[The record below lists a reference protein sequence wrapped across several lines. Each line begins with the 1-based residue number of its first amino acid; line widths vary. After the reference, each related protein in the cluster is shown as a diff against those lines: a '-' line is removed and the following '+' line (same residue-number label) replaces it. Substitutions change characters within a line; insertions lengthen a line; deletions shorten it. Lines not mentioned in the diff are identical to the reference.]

1 MAHHTMPHETVT
13 ARTYGLPV
21 PTGLAERLGAGV
33 VDILVAA
40 TAIVLSR
47 WTGHHD
53 VPVGVLLGDHDDEPD
68 TAADTF
74 ATVRS
79 TVDESC
85 GFADFLTQVR
95 GSAHETAPQDSP
107 PAVVVVSGH
116 FAGLR
121 LADLDPLAAER
132 FAGHL
137 ARVLEL
143 VAGNPTVPLG
153 DIDILTMD
161 ECDQIVLAWNDTVRD
176 VPALSLPELFEAQ
189 ATRTPEAPAVV
200 FDGGSLSFAE
210 LDARANRLAHV
221 LIGRG
226 VGPEGIVALVLPR
239 SVDIVVAQLAVT
251 KAGGAYLP
259 VDPAYPADR
268 IAFMLADSLPVLV
281 ITTAEFAG
289 VLPDVDSVLLDDL
302 PGVVGVARRPTDADR
317 LAPLA
322 LANAAYVIYTSGS
335 TGRPKGVVVPH
346 QGLASFAAA
355 EAEHYRVGPGDRV
368 LQFSS
373 PSFDASVLELC
384 MSLPVG
390 AALVI
395 PPPGPLLGEYLAD
408 VVVSQGVTHALVPP
422 VALATVPAGSEL
434 PGLRMLTVG
443 GDACSA
449 ELVARWAPGR
459 RLINSYGP
467 TEFTVVSTWSEPLS
481 PGDEPTIGGPI
492 WNTRV
497 YVVDDRSRPVP
508 VGVAGELYVSGLGL
522 ARGYLGRPGLT
533 AERFV
538 ACPFGPAGSRMY
550 RTGDRVRWNSL
561 GELEFLGRV
570 DHQVKVRGFRIEPGE
585 IETVLRRHDLV
596 VDAVVVAREDQPG
609 VKRLVAYAVA
619 PAGGEGLVEELR
631 ALATGVL
638 PQHMVPS
645 VFVVLDRLPLS
656 PNGKLDRRALP
667 EPPTTVSGTEQVAA
681 GTDTERV
688 LAGIWA
694 DVLGLR
700 RVGVD
705 DSFVGLGGDSIL
717 SAQVLARVRT
727 TFGVGLSARAVFD
740 TSTVAELAALLP
752 AGSAPDHSTDIV
764 PIPRDRALP
773 LSSAQQRLWFLDH
786 LTGGGTEYN
795 TGVGL
800 RLSGRLDLAAL
811 RVALAA
817 LSGRHESLRT
827 TFRTVDGRGVQV
839 VAAESELPLRIV
851 DLSTVDDMV
860 RDGVL
865 RETLSGELTLPFDLG
880 RGPLTRAVLVRLAAA
895 DHVLMLSQHHI
906 VTDGWSVGVL
916 VAELG
921 RLYAA
926 QTRGGT
932 AALADLPIQYA
943 DFAAWQRA
951 QLSTE
956 ATARDLDYWRQQLAG
971 IQALELP
978 TDRPRPLL
986 RTSSGAIHRASLP
999 PGLLGQLTAIGHEH
1013 GATAFMT
1020 LTAAVQVLFSRY
1032 GNQRDISVGT
1042 AVAGR
1047 GRAELENVAGFFVNT
1062 LVLRSQVEPTQPFTE
1077 FLGAVRETVLAAFAH
1092 GEVPFDSVVEE
1103 LRPERDPSR
1112 TPLVQALVVSQN
1124 TMVQPHE
1131 AGGLRIT
1138 EHDLPRPSARFDL
1151 VVEFWPR
1158 GDSMDVAIEYNTDL
1172 FDAATVARM
1181 TGHLLV
1187 LLKGIVAGPERP
1199 LAHLPLL
1206 TDAELSQ
1213 VVVTWN
1219 DTTRHVPAATL
1230 PALFEAQVARTPDAV
1245 ALVCDDVRLTYAEV
1259 DERANRLA
1267 HLLISRGVG
1276 PERCVALAMPR
1287 SADLVVAAMAVLKAG
1302 AAYLPIDLAYPA
1314 ERIALVID
1322 DARPVLVLTTTEA
1335 SGRAD
1340 MARLVLDEPAVVDA
1354 LAGSPA
1360 GAPTD
1365 SDRVRPLSAASPA
1378 YVIYTSGSTGRP
1390 KGVVV
1395 EHQSV
1400 ADLAAWAATEFGA
1413 AGLSRVVAST
1423 SLTFDVSVFE
1433 IFCPLF
1439 AGGTVQIVRDLLALG
1454 EVAGRV
1460 SLISGV
1466 PSAFTQLLAH
1476 GALPVTADTVV
1487 LAGEA
1492 VPAKLVRDIHTALPG
1507 SRVANIYG
1515 PTEATV
1521 YSAAWYSDGGDQR
1534 RPPPIGRPIA
1544 NTTAYVLDSSLRPT
1558 PVGVSGE
1565 LHLGGRGLARGY
1577 LDRPGLTADR
1587 FIADPFGEPG
1597 ARMYRTGDVVR
1608 WNAVGELEYLG
1619 RLDHQVKIRG
1629 FRIELGEIEA
1639 ALLGHDDIAE
1649 AVVVVRQEE
1658 SGHKRL
1664 VAYVVAPALGTAD
1677 LRGFLGR
1684 TLPDH
1689 MVPSGFVTLDEFPL
1703 NTSGKLDRAALPA
1716 PDFGAGRTGYT
1727 APRTDVERALAQV
1740 WAEVLGLARIGVQ
1753 DNFFGLGG
1761 DSILSIQVVSLA
1773 RQAGLTLLSR
1783 DLFLHQTI
1791 ASLAPHVTEAPTA
1804 TVDQG
1809 PVAGPV
1815 PLTPIQHWLF
1825 ETRTTRPEHF
1835 DHSLAVELAD
1845 DVDHETLRVA
1855 LHTVIAHH
1863 DALRMR
1869 FEAVD
1874 GEWSQHNAVVEESDV
1889 LEVREHAE
1897 VTGAGPANFDLGHGP
1912 LLRAVLFGGG
1922 ERPVLLLTAHH
1933 LVVDGVSWRILLE
1946 DIDTAYWNAA
1956 LPPKTTSFQEWSRK
1970 LTEHTLGGGFDDEQA
1985 HWDTFAPTDGAG
1997 PDVVA
2002 STRSVSLGLSADET
2016 AALVR
2021 DVPEVYQ
2028 TRIND
2033 VLLAALGRVLGRWTG
2048 RDRVVVDVEGHGR
2061 EDVLADVDLSRTVG
2075 WFTSMFP
2082 VTLDA
2087 SSGDWGT
2094 AVKAV
2099 KEGLRSIPRRG
2110 LGYGALRYLAD
2121 WLPRLPAAPVR
2132 FNYLGQADWVTD
2144 GGIYRGVHSGL
2155 TLDEDP
2161 AATRTHLLDI
2171 VGRVEQRSLE
2181 FTWFYSANAH
2191 DEDTVRALA
2200 GELVSALREIIAH
2213 CALPGAGGRTPS
2225 DFPLARLD
2233 QSTVDLLAGDGREV
2247 EDVYPLTP
2255 AQRGMV
2261 FHGVSQHDQGVYFQQ
2276 LTFVLDGVSDPGT
2289 LARSFQHMVDRNPV
2303 CRGNVVWD
2311 GVDEP
2316 VQVVRRDVELPVTS
2330 LDWTKFSQADREQEL
2345 ARFLAADRAEGLDLS
2360 SAPLMRL
2367 ALARLSATEVQVIW
2381 TFHHVLL
2388 DGWSIFGVL
2397 SDVFAAHAALA
2408 GGRQPEPVDRRP
2420 FRDYLRW
2427 LSEQDGDAAQAYW
2440 RDIVA
2445 DRDSPTP
2452 LPFDRQPVD
2461 AHHAES
2467 TGTVGTALPAGTT
2480 DRLRAVTQRNG
2491 LTLSSVVRGAWAL
2504 VLSAYSGQRDVV
2516 FGTTV
2521 SGRPAELAG
2530 VDSMVG
2536 MFINTIPTRVRV
2548 RSGQRL
2554 PEWLADVQSGLAEAQ
2569 RFGFVSLARLQ
2580 QGGRANLFDS
2590 IVVVE
2595 NYPIDDEAAA
2605 SHGLRLRDLSAV
2617 ETTNYPLNVMVSPG
2631 RRLSIDFGYDPAL
2644 FDRTTIERLVQ
2655 HFVLVLDGIA
2665 DDVDRRVSELPVL
2678 TAAERHQVVVEWN
2691 DTARALPPATVS
2703 GLFAEQVRRTPRAT
2717 ALTSDTGSL
2726 SYAELD
2732 SRANQ
2737 LAHRLIR
2744 LGVRTEGLVGV
2755 LMGRSV
2761 DVVVAELAVAKA
2773 GGAYVPVDVRAPAD
2787 RMRAMLAGVSV
2798 LLVDT
2803 RWKQA
2808 GDEIHSGHRI
2818 VVDGDRSLAE
2828 EPTDQPAV
2836 VIDPDNPAYVMYTS
2850 GSTGIPK
2857 GVVARQRDVVTFARD
2872 RRFRTGG
2879 HECVLLHSPLAF
2891 DASTYELWVPLLNGG
2906 RVVLAPP
2913 GDLDADVLRRMIRE
2927 HGVTGVFLT
2936 SGLFRMVAQDGP
2948 ESLNGAHEVWTGG
2961 EVVPATA
2968 LRRVANAC
2976 PGLVVVDVYGPTETT
2991 TYATQRSMVGADA
3004 VPDVVPIGR
3013 PLDNMRVYVL
3023 DDALRPVPIGAPGEL
3038 YIAGAGLARGYL
3050 GQPGLTAER
3059 FVACPFSSAGERM
3072 YRTGD
3077 VVEWTTDGE
3086 LEFVGRTDDQV
3097 KIRGFRIELGEIEA
3111 ALLRHTDVAETV
3123 MVVPGDSAGRKRLV
3137 AYVVPSPGAVP
3148 ETGALR
3154 EFLSATLPD
3163 YMVPSVFVLLDR
3175 LPLNA
3180 NGKLD
3185 HRALPE
3191 VDWAELVSA
3200 GNVAPRDAAETELAR
3215 IFAEVLRVERVGV
3228 EDDFFEL
3235 GGDSILS
3242 IQVASRARQVG
3253 LNVLPRDL
3261 FRHPTVAT
3269 LAVSGVHTKVKAVNQ
3284 GSVTGDVPLT
3294 PIQHWF
3300 FETQTV
3306 HHEHFNQSILTE
3318 LEHTVEHGGLR
3329 GALAT
3334 VIAHHDALR
3343 MRFDMAGS
3351 QWTQRNAPVELVEVL
3366 QVRDLSTMDP
3376 DRQQST
3382 IDEAI
3387 AEIHRS
3393 FDLSEGPLL
3402 RAALFEFGVLQ
3413 RPLLFLAVHHL
3424 VVDGVSWRIL
3434 LEDLDSAY
3442 RKVSLR
3448 PKTTSF
3454 REWASRLTEHAL
3466 GDGFAGELAHWATV
3480 TADAEP
3486 ALPTDDHGDN
3496 TSGSTREVVVRLDD
3510 DETTAL
3516 LQDVPGVYRTQV
3528 NDVLLSALARV
3539 LSGWTGRDRV
3549 LVDLEGHGRE
3559 ELFDD
3564 VDLSR
3569 TVGWFTT
3576 MFPVALNAGSGDWGS
3591 ALKAIKEQL
3600 RAVPGRGLGYGALRQ
3615 LVGTILPVAGG
3626 PPQISF
3632 NYLGQFDWTTSGD
3645 SVFHEIRGGVGGAA
3659 GPRTARPHV
3668 LDVVGRVEQG
3678 KLEFTWYY
3686 SKNRHHEATVR
3697 RLAQGLLHA
3706 LREIIAHCSMPGA
3719 GGRTPSDFPLAG
3731 LDQSTVDQLAGDGR
3745 SVEDVYSLTPM
3756 QAGMVF
3762 HSLMDT
3768 RSGAYFN
3775 QVRLQLSG
3783 VADPRAMGAAWQRV
3797 VDRTPILRSSV
3808 LWEGFAEPLQ
3818 VVRRHVVL
3826 PVRYYN
3832 WTQWTPV
3839 RREHELTRVLADD
3852 REQGLDLAESPLMR
3866 LTVITTSTD
3875 EILLVWTFHHVL
3887 LDGWSAA
3894 QVFAEACEQYASIVA
3909 DRPPE
3914 LPARRPFRD
3923 YIEWLSERDLGEA
3936 EEYWRAVLGD
3946 VKSTTPLPYDHPRG
3960 EEHQTRSSATVRM
3973 TLSTEESTRL
3983 RAVAQRNGLTLSTV
3997 VQGAWGVLLS
4007 AYSGQRDV
4015 VFGTTVSGRPAE
4027 LPGVEPMVGM
4037 FINTVPTRLDVQGA
4051 KKLVPWLRDLQAS
4064 QAESRR
4070 FDFVSLAQL
4079 QKWCGT
4085 NLFDSIVVFENYPF
4099 NPDAV
4104 AAHGI
4109 GLVKSQDEEPTNYPL
4124 TVVVSPHGELS
4135 VRLDYDPTLF
4145 EVTTVQRMAANLE
4158 ALLLS
4163 MATDSDRYVREFDA
4177 VSPTERHRVLV
4188 KWNDTGHG
4196 AALASVP
4203 EVFAAQVAR
4212 APDAVAVVSD
4222 GLSLTYAELDAW
4234 SSRLAHRL
4242 ARLGVGQELRVG
4254 LLMERSVDVVVAEL
4268 AVLKVGGAYVPV
4280 DLRAPADRMRAILT
4294 EAGASTLI
4302 TDQAWH
4308 ETASVVHNGSVILA
4322 TGLDDESAERLDVA
4336 VDPDALA
4343 YVMYTSGSSGVP
4355 KGVAVCHRDVVG
4367 LAGDRRFA
4375 NGAHGRVLLHSAAA
4389 FDASTY
4395 EVWVPLLTGGRIVV
4409 APEGDVDT
4417 DVLRGMVSRH
4427 GVTAVWL
4434 TAGLFP
4440 VMAQDDPSCFAGLR
4454 EVWTGGDV
4462 VPADAVR
4469 RVLDACPGLVVVDG
4483 YGPTETTTF
4492 ATTYRIP
4499 SVVPDMVPIGRP
4511 LDGMRVYVLDGG
4523 SGPVPIGAPGELCI
4537 AGAGVARGYLGRPG
4551 LTAESFVADPYSPA
4565 GGRMY
4570 RTGDV
4575 ARWTVGGT
4583 VEFVGRI
4590 DDQVKVRG
4598 FRVELGEIETALVGH
4613 EAISKAVVIAREGR
4627 SGVKRL
4633 VAYLV
4638 PATADGIDTEELRR
4652 QAGVLLPDYMIPS
4665 AFVVLDELP
4674 LTRNGKLDR
4683 DALPAP
4689 EFQSTLG
4696 KHVAPRNDAEAELAR
4711 IWAEVLGV
4719 DRVGVEDDF
4728 FELGGDSIL
4737 SIQVVSR
4744 ARKAGFGMTPRDL
4757 FRYLT
4762 IAVLA
4767 ASVSEVVTETIDQG
4781 VVTGDVPLTPIQ
4793 HWYFETN
4800 PGHPDHFDQSVLVE
4814 LRGGLSRDAL
4824 RDALAAVIAHHDALR
4839 MRFYL
4844 VDGRWTQHNTQVE
4857 PTKLLTVHDLSGVA
4871 GERTEAAIASVAASV
4886 HRSFD
4891 LALRPLLK
4899 AALFDFGGG
4908 RRPVL
4913 LLAVHHL
4920 VVDGVSWRILL
4931 EDLDTAY
4938 QQVARGETAVLEQKT
4953 TAFRDWALRLTDF
4966 THGGGFDD
4974 ELAYWADVTSQN
4986 DLGLPVDHAGRNTA
5000 SSTRSVSLGLSTEE
5014 TRALLQDVPGVY
5026 RTQVNDVL
5034 LAALGSV
5041 LGRWTWRDRIVVD
5054 LEGHGREDVLAGVDL
5069 SRTVGWFTTMFP
5081 VVLDAG
5087 SGDWGSMLKSTKER
5101 LRSIPRR
5108 GLGYGALRYL
5118 ADGEGPAGTSL
5129 PPVSFNYLGQF
5140 DWTTLGKGLFHEMLG
5155 GLGSDIS
5162 ADAARGHL
5170 LDIVGSVEHKR
5181 LEFTWYYS
5189 ENVHAEDTVRVL
5201 AEQLVAE
5208 LLNIIEHCAAP
5219 GVGGRTPSDFPLAKL
5234 DQSTVD
5240 ELVGDGRSIED
5251 VYPLTPMQ
5259 AGMVFHGVSQQ
5270 DQGVYFEQATFVLDG
5285 VPDPRVLARAFQHV
5299 VNDTPVLR
5307 SGVVWEGVDE
5317 PLQLVHGD
5325 VEVPVTFLDWHGST
5339 EEDRQR
5345 RLAELLA
5352 ADRAEGLE
5360 LDAVPLTRLAVAR
5373 LSATEVQVLWTFHH
5387 VLLDGWSV
5395 FQVLSDLFAA
5405 HAALSD
5411 ERQPAAPARRPFRDY
5426 LHWLAEQN
5434 HSAAETYWRKMFA
5447 SYDSPATLPYDR
5459 SPVQR
5464 YATRS
5469 SEWLSFELDAER
5481 SGRLRDVAQQNG
5493 LTVNTVVQGA
5503 WALLLSRYSGQ
5514 HDVCF
5519 GATVSGRPSAL
5530 PGADDIIGIF
5540 INTLP
5545 VRVSVDDESRLVDW
5559 LRGVQTGQAE
5569 SRRFDFVSLGQLQGW
5584 SALPGGM
5591 SLFDSIVVF
5600 ENYPINDQAAA
5611 THGLGLRAL
5620 SAVETTNY
5628 PLSVVVSPG
5637 ERLSVEF
5644 GYDAALF
5651 DTASIERIAGHFT
5664 RVLELFADDPTAP
5677 LGSVDILSMAER
5689 DQLLVAWNDSGRE
5702 VAELTL
5708 PGLFERQVARSPRAA
5723 AVVFDGGSIRFA
5735 ELDARANRLAH
5746 VLIGHGVGP
5755 EAIVALV
5762 LGRSVEIVVAQ
5773 LAVAKAGG
5781 AYLPVDPAYPP
5792 ERIAFMLADSRPVA
5806 VVTTADLAGTL
5817 PDTHDADVVLVDEV
5831 STADGRDDSPTDE
5844 DRVTPLAVTNSAYVI
5859 YTSGSTG
5866 RPKGVVVSHAG
5877 LASFVAAEADHYQV
5891 GPGDRVLQFSSP
5903 SFDASVLELCMSL
5916 PLGAALVIPPAG
5928 PLLGDDLAEVVVS
5941 QGVTHALVPPVA
5953 LATVPEG
5960 VTLPGLRMLTVGG
5973 DVCSAELVSRWAPGR
5988 RLINSYGPTECTV
6001 VSTWSAPLSAGDVPS
6016 IGGPIWNTQLFVL
6029 DGGLRPV
6036 PVGVAGELFVSG
6048 AGLARGYLGRAGLT
6062 AERFVACPF
6071 GPPGSRMYRTGD
6083 LVRWRAQGALEF
6095 AGRVDQQVKIRG
6107 FRVEPGEIEAV
6118 LRGHA
6123 DVDDAVV
6130 VAHEEVP
6137 GAKRLVA
6144 YVATSSADESL
6155 VETLRTMTAER
6166 LPEYMVPSTFLM
6178 LDRLPLSPNGKLD
6191 RRALP
6196 EPSGPVSGVG
6206 YTEPRNDTERAVA
6219 EIWAEVLGVERV
6231 GVEDN
6236 FFALGGDSIR
6246 SLGIAARTKVA
6257 FDIPLTPRDV
6267 LVAPTVSALAELVEE
6282 RVLRELEEL
6291 VGTESS

>member
-1 MAHHTMPHETVT
+1 MAHHTLPHETVT

-21 PTGLAERLGAGV
+21 PAGLAELLDANV
-33 VDILVAA
+33 IDIVIAA
-40 TAIVLSR
+40 TAIVRSR
-47 WTGHHD
+47 WTGQRD
-53 VPVGVLLGDHDDEPD
+53 VGVGVLFDDDGGPD
-68 TAADTF
+68 TAADAI

-79 TVDESC
+79 IVDDTRE
-85 GFADFLTQVR
+85 FAAFLAQIS
-95 GSAHETAPQDSP
+95 GSAHETDPHDSP
-107 PAVVVVSGH
+107 PAVVVVSRRIAGSPA

-153 DIDILTMD
+153 GIDILTMD
-161 ECDQIVLAWNDTVRD
+161 ECDQIVLAWNDTARD
-176 VPALSLPELFEAQ
+176 VPALNLPELFEAQ
-189 ATRTPEAPAVV
+189 VARTPEAPAVV

-239 SVDIVVAQLAVT
+239 SVDIVTAQLAVT

-259 VDPAYPADR
+259 VDPAYPAER
-268 IAFMLADSLPVLV
+268 ITFMLADSRPVLA

-289 VLPDVDSVLLDDL
+289 VVPDVDSVLLDDL
-302 PGVVGVARRPTDADR
+302 SAAVGVDRRPTEADR
-317 LAPLA
+317 LTPLT

-346 QGLASFAAA
+346 QGLASFSAA
-355 EAEHYRVGPGDRV
+355 EADHYRVGPGDRV

-390 AALVI
+390 AALVV

-408 VVVSQGVTHALVPP
+408 VVASHGVTHALVPP
-422 VALATVPAGSEL
+422 VALATVPEGSEL

-459 RLINSYGP
+459 RLVNSYGP
-467 TEFTVVSTWSEPLS
+467 TESTVVSTWSEPLS

-497 YVVDDRSRPVP
+497 YVVDERLRPVP

-561 GELEFLGRV
+561 GELEFLGRI

-585 IETVLRRHDLV
+585 IETALRRHALV

-609 VKRLVAYAVA
+609 VKRLVAYVVA
-619 PAGGEGLVEELR
+619 PAGGEGLAGDLR
-631 ALATGVL
+631 ALADEVL

-667 EPPTTVSGTEQVAA
+667 EPPAIVSGTAQVEPRS
-681 GTDTERV
+681 DTEQV

-694 DVLGLR
+694 DVLGLQ

-727 TFGVGLSARAVFD
+727 TFGVELSARAVFD
-740 TSTVAELAALLP
+740 ASTVAELAELLP
-752 AGSAPDHSTDIV
+752 AAEHSTDIV
-764 PIPRDRALP
+764 PVRRDRALP

-800 RLSGRLDLAAL
+800 RLSGRLDIAAL
-811 RVALAA
+811 RAA
-817 LSGRHESLRT
+817 LTALSARHESLRT
-827 TFRTVDGRGVQV
+827 TFQTVDGRGVQV
-839 VAAESELPLRIV
+839 VAAEAELPLRTV
-851 DLSTVDDMV
+851 DLSNVDDRL
-860 RDGVL
+860 RDSVL
-865 RETLSGELTLPFDLG
+865 REELSGELTLPFDLG

-916 VAELG
+916 VAEFG

-943 DFAAWQRA
+943 DFAAWQRSA
-951 QLSTE
+951 LSTST
-956 ATARDLDYWRQQLAG
+956 TARDLDYWRQKLAG

-999 PGLLGQLTAIGHEH
+999 PGLLGQLTAMSHEH
-1013 GATAFMT
+1013 GATAFMA

-1032 GNQRDISVGT
+1032 SNQQDIPVGT

-1047 GRAELENVAGFFVNT
+1047 GRAELENVVGFFVNT

-1112 TPLVQALVVSQN
+1112 TPLVQALVVLQ
-1124 TMVQPHE
+1124 TAMVRPHE

-1172 FDAATVARM
+1172 FDAATVERM

-1187 LLKGIVAGPERP
+1187 LLKGIVAEPERP
-1199 LAHLPLL
+1199 LAQLPLL
-1206 TDAELSQ
+1206 SDAELHR
-1213 VVVTWN
+1213 VVVEWN
-1219 DTTRHVPAATL
+1219 DTTRYAPVVTL
-1230 PALFEAQVARTPDAV
+1230 PALFEAQVERTPEGIAV
-1245 ALVCDDVRLTYAEV
+1245 VCDDVQLTYAEV

-1267 HLLISRGVG
+1267 HLLISQGVG
-1276 PERCVALAMPR
+1276 PEACVALTLPR

-1314 ERIALVID
+1314 ERLALIID
-1322 DARPVLVLTTTEA
+1322 DARPVLVLTTTDA
-1335 SGRAD
+1335 SDRTDVAQ
-1340 MARLVLDEPAVVDA
+1340 LVLDEPTVIDA
-1354 LAGSPA
+1354 LAGSPT
-1360 GAPTD
+1360 GDPTD
-1365 SDRVRPLSAASPA
+1365 SDRVRPLSPANAA

-1390 KGVVV
+1390 KGVAV

-1400 ADLAAWAATEFGA
+1400 VDLAAWATAEFGQ

-1439 AGGTVQIVRDLLALG
+1439 VGGTVHIVRDLLALG

-1492 VPAKLVRDIHTALPG
+1492 VPAKLVRDIHSALPG

-1521 YSAAWYSDGGDQR
+1521 YAAAWYSDGGDQR
-1534 RPPPIGRPIA
+1534 QPPPIGCPIA
-1544 NTTAYVLDSSLRPT
+1544 NTTAYVLDASLRPT

-1587 FIADPFGEPG
+1587 FIADPFGAPG

-1608 WNAVGELEYLG
+1608 WNVAGELEYLG

-1639 ALLGHDDIAE
+1639 ALLGHGDVAD
-1649 AVVVVRQEE
+1649 AVVTVRQEE

-1664 VAYVVAPALGTAD
+1664 VAYVVAPALDVAD

-1684 TLPDH
+1684 TLPDY
-1689 MVPSGFVTLDEFPL
+1689 MVPSAFVALDELPL

-1727 APRTDVERALAQV
+1727 EPRTEVERALAQV
-1740 WAEVLGLARIGVQ
+1740 WADVLGLERVGVQ

-1761 DSILSIQVVSLA
+1761 DSILSIQVVSQA
-1773 RQAGLTLLSR
+1773 RRAGLTLLSR

-1791 ASLAPHVTEAPTA
+1791 ASLAPHVTEAPA
-1804 TVDQG
+1804 AEVDQG

-1845 DVDHETLRVA
+1845 NVDHDTLRRA
-1855 LHTVIAHH
+1855 LNTVIAHH

-1869 FEAVD
+1869 FDLVD
-1874 GEWSQHNAVVEESDV
+1874 GQWSQHNAVAEEVDV

-1897 VTGAGPANFDLGHGP
+1897 VTGAGPAIFDLGKGP
-1912 LLRAVLFGGG
+1912 LLKAVLFGGG
-1922 ERPVLLLTAHH
+1922 ERPVLLLTVHH

-1946 DIDTAYWNAA
+1946 DIDTAYRNVA

-1985 HWDTFAPTDGAG
+1985 HWDTFVPTDGAE

-2002 STRSVSLGLSADET
+2002 STRTVSLGLSADET
-2016 AALVR
+2016 TALVQ

-2028 TRIND
+2028 TQIND

-2082 VTLDA
+2082 VSLDA
-2087 SSGDWGT
+2087 SAGDWGT
-2094 AVKAV
+2094 AVKAA

-2121 WLPRLPAAPVR
+2121 WLPCLPASPVR

-2144 GGIYRGVHSGL
+2144 GGIYRGIHSGL
-2155 TLDEDP
+2155 ALDEDP

-2171 VGRVEQRSLE
+2171 VGKVEKRSLE
-2181 FTWFYSANAH
+2181 FTWFYSENVH
-2191 DEDTVRALA
+2191 DEGLIRAMA
-2200 GELVSALREIIAH
+2200 EDLVAALREIIAH
-2213 CALPGAGGRTPS
+2213 CALPGVGGRTSS

-2233 QSTVDLLAGDGREV
+2233 QSTVDLLVGDGRAI

-2261 FHGVSQHDQGVYFQQ
+2261 FHGVAQHDQSVYFQQ
-2276 LTFVLDGVSDPGT
+2276 LTFVLDGVSEPRT
-2289 LARSFQHMVDRNPV
+2289 LARSFQRMVDQNPV
-2303 CRGNVVWD
+2303 CRSNVVWD

-2316 VQVVRRDVELPVTS
+2316 LQVVRRDVDLPVTF
-2330 LDWTKFSQADREQEL
+2330 LDWTAFSQTDREQEL

-2360 SAPLMRL
+2360 AAPLMRL

-2408 GGRQPEPVDRRP
+2408 DGQQPEPVGRRP

-2427 LSEQDGDAAQAYW
+2427 LSEQDHDAAQAYW
-2440 RDIVA
+2440 QDIVA

-2452 LPFDRQPVD
+2452 LPYDRQPVD

-2467 TGTVGTALPAGTT
+2467 TETVGTTLPADTT
-2480 DRLRAVTQRNG
+2480 DRLRAVTQRGG

-2521 SGRPAELAG
+2521 SGRPAELVD

-2536 MFINTIPTRVRV
+2536 MFINTIPTRVHV
-2548 RSGQRL
+2548 HPGQRL
-2554 PEWLADVQSGLAEAQ
+2554 PEWLGDVQSGLAEAQ

-2580 QGGRANLFDS
+2580 KGGRANLFDS

-2631 RRLSIDFGYDPAL
+2631 QRLSIDVGYDPAL
-2644 FDRTTIERLVQ
+2644 FDRTTVERLVQ
-2655 HFVLVLDGIA
+2655 HFVLVLGGIA

-2678 TAAERHQVVVEWN
+2678 TAAERHRVVVEWN
-2691 DTARALPPATVS
+2691 ATTRALPPATIS
-2703 GLFAEQVRRTPRAT
+2703 GLFAEQVRRTPQAT

-2726 SYAELD
+2726 SYADLD

-2737 LAHRLIR
+2737 LAHRLIG
-2744 LGVRTEGLVGV
+2744 LGVRAEGLVGV
-2755 LMGRSV
+2755 LMERSI

-2803 RWKQA
+2803 RWKHA

-2818 VVDGDRSLAE
+2818 VVDGDRSLSE
-2828 EPTDQPAV
+2828 EPVDQPDV

-2850 GSTGIPK
+2850 GSTGTPK

-2891 DASTYELWVPLLNGG
+2891 DASTYELWVPLLGGG

-2913 GDLDADVLRRMIRE
+2913 GDVDADVLRRMIRE
-2927 HGVTGVFLT
+2927 HGVTGMFLT

-2968 LRRVANAC
+2968 LRRVAAAC

-2991 TYATQRSMVGADA
+2991 TFATQRSMVGADT
-3004 VPDVVPIGR
+3004 VPDMVPIGR

-3023 DDALRPVPIGAPGEL
+3023 DDVLRPVPIGAPGEL

-3050 GQPGLTAER
+3050 DQPGLTADR
-3059 FVACPFSSAGERM
+3059 FMACPFAAAGERM

-3097 KIRGFRIELGEIEA
+3097 KIRGFRIEPGEIEA
-3111 ALLRHTDVAETV
+3111 ALLCHPDVADTV
-3123 MVVPGDSAGRKRLV
+3123 MVVPGDPTGRKRLV
-3137 AYVVPSPGAVP
+3137 AYVVPSPGSVL
-3148 ETGALR
+3148 ETRVLR

-3175 LPLNA
+3175 LPLNV

-3191 VDWAELVSA
+3191 VDWAALASA

-3242 IQVASRARQVG
+3242 IQVASRARQAG

-3269 LAVSGVHTKVKAVNQ
+3269 LAVSGVNTEVKAVDQ
-3284 GSVTGDVPLT
+3284 GPVTGNVPLT

-3306 HHEHFNQSILTE
+3306 HPEHFNQSVLTE
-3318 LEHTVEHGGLR
+3318 LEHIVEHGALR
-3329 GALAT
+3329 DALAA

-3343 MRFDMAGS
+3343 MRFDVAGGR
-3351 QWTQRNAPVELVEVL
+3351 WTQHNAPVDQVEVL
-3366 QVRDLSTMDP
+3366 QVRDPSTMDE
-3376 DRQQST
+3376 T
-3382 IDEAI
+3382 I

-3393 FDLSEGPLL
+3393 FDLSQGPLL
-3402 RAALFEFGVLQ
+3402 RAALFESGAGE

-3442 RKVSLR
+3442 RKVALR

-3454 REWASRLTEHAL
+3454 RDWASHLTEHAL
-3466 GDGFAGELAHWATV
+3466 GGGFSGELAYWATV

-3496 TSGSTREVVVRLDD
+3496 TSGSTREVVVRLEG
-3510 DETTAL
+3510 DETRAL
-3516 LQDVPGVYRTQV
+3516 LQDVPAVYRTQV

-3539 LSGWTGRDRV
+3539 LSEWTGRDRV

-3591 ALKAIKEQL
+3591 ALKAVKEQL
-3600 RAVPGRGLGYGALRQ
+3600 RAVPGRGLGYGALRH
-3615 LVGTILPVAGG
+3615 LAGTAVAGG

-3645 SVFHEIRGGVGGAA
+3645 SVFHEIRGGVGGSE
-3659 GPRTARPHV
+3659 GPEAARPHV
-3668 LDVVGRVEQG
+3668 LDVVGRVEHG
-3678 KLEFTWYY
+3678 TLEFTWYY

-3697 RLAQGLLHA
+3697 QLAHGLLHA
-3706 LREIIAHCSMPGA
+3706 LREIIEYCATPGA

-3731 LDQSTVDQLAGDGR
+3731 LDQSAVDQLAGDGR
-3745 SVEDVYSLTPM
+3745 SVEDVYPLTPM

-3768 RSGAYFN
+3768 GSGAYFN

-3818 VVRRHVVL
+3818 VVRRDVEL
-3826 PVRYYN
+3826 PVRYRD
-3832 WTQWTPV
+3832 WTQWTLV
-3839 RREHELTRVLADD
+3839 RRERELARVLADD
-3852 REQGLDLAESPLMR
+3852 RDQGLDLAESPLMR
-3866 LTVITTSTD
+3866 LTVITTSAD
-3875 EILLVWTFHHVL
+3875 EVLLVWTFHHVL

-3894 QVFAEACEQYASIVA
+3894 QVFAEVCEQYAAIVA

-3914 LPARRPFRD
+3914 LPARRPFSD
-3923 YIEWLSERDLGEA
+3923 YIEWLSERDLDEA
-3936 EEYWRAVLGD
+3936 QAYWRAVLGD
-3946 VKSTTPLPYDHPRG
+3946 VSAITPLPYDRPRG
-3960 EEHQTRSSATVRM
+3960 EEHQTRSSKTVRM

-3997 VQGAWGVLLS
+3997 VQGAWGMLLS
-4007 AYSGQRDV
+4007 AYSGQREV

-4037 FINTVPTRLDVQGA
+4037 FINTVPTRLDVRGA
-4051 KKLVPWLRDLQAS
+4051 KKLIPWLRDLQAG

-4099 NPDAV
+4099 NPQDA
-4104 AAHGI
+4104 ATHGI

-4145 EVTTVQRMAANLE
+4145 DVTTVGRMAANLE
-4158 ALLLS
+4158 ALLSS
-4163 MATDSDRYVREFDA
+4163 MATDSDRDVREFGA
-4177 VSPTERHRVLV
+4177 VSPAERHRVLV
-4188 KWNDTGHG
+4188 EWNDTGHG
-4196 AALASVP
+4196 TAPANVP
-4203 EVFAAQVAR
+4203 EVFAVQVTR
-4212 APDAVAVVSD
+4212 TPDAVAVVSD
-4222 GLSLTYAELDAW
+4222 DRSLTYAELDAL
-4234 SSRLAHRL
+4234 SNRLAHRL
-4242 ARLGVGQELRVG
+4242 ARLGVTQELRVG

-4280 DLRAPADRMRAILT
+4280 DLRAPVDRMRAILT
-4294 EAGASTLI
+4294 EAAASILI
-4302 TDQAWH
+4302 TDQAWQ
-4308 ETASVVHNGSVILA
+4308 ETASLVHNGSVIL
-4322 TGLDDESAERLDVA
+4322 TTDLDDEPAAPLAVT

-4343 YVMYTSGSSGVP
+4343 YVMFTSGSSGVP
-4355 KGVAVCHRDVVG
+4355 KGVAVSHHDVVG

-4375 NGAHGRVLLHSAAA
+4375 GGAHSRVLLHSAAA

-4395 EVWVPLLTGGRIVV
+4395 EVWVPLLAGGRIVV
-4409 APEGDVDT
+4409 APEGDVDA
-4417 DVLRGMVSRH
+4417 DVLRGAVSRH

-4440 VMAQDDPSCFAGLR
+4440 VMAHDDPSCFTGVR

-4492 ATTYRIP
+4492 ATAYRVP
-4499 SVVPDMVPIGRP
+4499 SMVPDLVPIGRP
-4511 LDGMRVYVLDGG
+4511 LDGIRVYVLDGG
-4523 SGPVPIGAPGELCI
+4523 FGPVPIGAPGELFI
-4537 AGAGVARGYLGRPG
+4537 AGTGVTRGYLDRPG
-4551 LTAESFVADPYSPA
+4551 LTAESFVADPFGPA

-4575 ARWTVGGT
+4575 ARWTVDGN
-4583 VEFVGRI
+4583 VEFVGRV
-4590 DDQVKVRG
+4590 DDQVKIRG
-4598 FRVELGEIETALVGH
+4598 FRVELGEIQAALVGH
-4613 EAISKAVVIAREGR
+4613 DAIGKAVVVVRQGR

-4638 PATADGIDTEELRR
+4638 PATEDGIDTEELRR
-4652 QAGVLLPDYMIPS
+4652 EAGVLLPDYMIPS

-4689 EFQSTLG
+4689 DFQGTPER
-4696 KHVAPRNDAEAELAR
+4696 HVAPRNDAEAELAR
-4711 IWAEVLGV
+4711 IWAEVLGL
-4719 DRVGVEDDF
+4719 DRVSVEDDF

-4781 VVTGDVPLTPIQ
+4781 LVTGHVPLTPIQ

-4800 PGHPDHFDQSVLVE
+4800 PDHPDHFDQSVLVE

-4824 RDALAAVIAHHDALR
+4824 RGALAAVVAHHDALR
-4839 MRFYL
+4839 MRFYE
-4844 VDGRWTQHNTQVE
+4844 VDDQWTQHNSQAE
-4857 PTKLLTVHDLSGVA
+4857 QAELLTVHGLSGVD
-4871 GERTEAAIASVAASV
+4871 GGRSDAAIASVAAAV
-4886 HRSFD
+4886 HTSFD
-4891 LALRPLLK
+4891 LAWGPLLK
-4899 AALFDFGGG
+4899 AVLFDFGGS

-4938 QQVARGETAVLEQKT
+4938 QQVARGDTAVLEQKT
-4953 TAFRDWALRLTDF
+4953 TAFRDWALRLSEF
-4966 THGGGFDD
+4966 TRGGGFDD
-4974 ELAYWADVTSQN
+4974 ELTYWADVTSQS
-4986 DLGLPVDHAGRNTA
+4986 DLGLPVDYAGPNTA
-5000 SSTRSVSLGLSTEE
+5000 ASTRSVSLGLSAEE
-5014 TRALLQDVPGVY
+5014 TAALLQDVPGVY
-5026 RTQVNDVL
+5026 RTQINDVL
-5034 LAALGSV
+5034 LAALGQV
-5041 LGRWTWRDRIVVD
+5041 LGRWTWRDRVVVD
-5054 LEGHGREDVLAGVDL
+5054 LEGHGREDVLTGVDL

-5081 VVLDAG
+5081 VVLDVG
-5087 SGDWGSMLKSTKER
+5087 SDDWGSLLKVTKER
-5101 LRSIPRR
+5101 LRSTPRR
-5108 GLGYGALRYL
+5108 GVGYGALRYL

-5129 PPVSFNYLGQF
+5129 PAVSFNYLGQF
-5140 DWTTLGKGLFHEMLG
+5140 DWTSLGKGLFHEMLG

-5162 ADAARGHL
+5162 DDAARGHL
-5170 LDIVGSVEHKR
+5170 LDIVGSVENKR

-5189 ENVHAEDTVRVL
+5189 ENVHAEATVHVL
-5201 AEQLVAE
+5201 AEQLVAA

-5219 GVGGRTPSDFPLAKL
+5219 DAGGRTPSDFPLAKL
-5234 DQSTVD
+5234 EQSTVD
-5240 ELVGDGRSIED
+5240 ALVGDGRSVED
-5251 VYPLTPMQ
+5251 AYPLTPMQ

-5285 VPDPRVLARAFQHV
+5285 VPDSSVLARAFQHV
-5299 VNDTPVLR
+5299 ADATPILR
-5307 SGVVWEGVDE
+5307 SGIVWEGVDE
-5317 PLQLVHGD
+5317 PLQLVHGE
-5325 VEVPVTFLDWHGST
+5325 VEVPVTFLDWHGSS

-5345 RLAELLA
+5345 KLAELLE

-5373 LSATEVQVLWTFHH
+5373 LSASEVQVLWTFHH

-5395 FQVLSDLFAA
+5395 FQILSDLFAA

-5411 ERQPAAPARRPFRDY
+5411 EQRPAAPVRRQFRDY
-5426 LHWLAEQN
+5426 LHWMSEQD
-5434 HSAAETYWRKMFA
+5434 HSAAETYWRKTLA
-5447 SYDSPATLPYDR
+5447 GYDSPATLPYDR
-5459 SPVQR
+5459 SPVRQ

-5469 SEWLSFELDAER
+5469 SAWLSFELDAER
-5481 SGRLRDVAQQNG
+5481 TGRLRDVAQSNG

-5514 HDVCF
+5514 RDVCF
-5519 GATVSGRPSAL
+5519 GATVSGRPATL

-5545 VRVSVDDESRLVDW
+5545 VRVSVDDESRLIDW
-5559 LRGVQTGQAE
+5559 LREVQAGEAE
-5569 SRRFDFVSLGQLQGW
+5569 SRLFDFVSLGELQGW
-5584 SALPGGM
+5584 SALPGGT

-5628 PLSVVVSPG
+5628 PLSLVVSPG
-5637 ERLSVEF
+5637 ERLSIEF
-5644 GYDAALF
+5644 GYESALF

-5664 RVLELFADDPTAP
+5664 RVLELVAENPMVS
-5677 LGSVDILSMAER
+5677 LGSVDILATAER
-5689 DQLLVAWNDSGRE
+5689 DQLLGAWNDSGRE

-5708 PGLFERQVARSPRAA
+5708 PELFEQQVARSPRASA
-5723 AVVFDGGSIRFA
+5723 LIFDGGSIRFA
-5735 ELDARANRLAH
+5735 ELDVRANRLAH
-5746 VLIGHGVGP
+5746 VLIGRGVGP
-5755 EAIVALV
+5755 EGIVALV

-5781 AYLPVDPAYPP
+5781 AYLPVDPTYPP

-5817 PDTHDADVVLVDEV
+5817 PDTHAADVVLVDEM

-5844 DRVTPLAVTNSAYVI
+5844 DRVTPLAVTNPAYVI

-5928 PLLGDDLAEVVVS
+5928 PLLGDALVEIVVS
-5941 QGVTHALVPPVA
+5941 QSVTHALVPPVA

-6001 VSTWSAPLSAGDVPS
+6001 VSTWSAPLSAGEVPS
-6016 IGGPIWNTQLFVL
+6016 IGGPIWNTRLFVL

-6062 AERFVACPF
+6062 AERFMACPF

-6083 LVRWRAQGALEF
+6083 LVRWTAHGALEF

-6107 FRVEPGEIEAV
+6107 FRIEPGEIESV
-6118 LRGHA
+6118 LRSHA
-6123 DVDDAVV
+6123 EVDDTVV
-6130 VAHEEVP
+6130 VAHEETP
-6137 GAKRLVA
+6137 GVKRLVA

-6155 VETLRTMTAER
+6155 VETLRTMSGER
-6166 LPEYMVPSTFLM
+6166 LPEYMVPSTFM
-6178 LDRLPLSPNGKLD
+6178 VLDRLPLSPNGKLD

-6196 EPSGPVSGVG
+6196 EPSGAMSAVG

-6219 EIWAEVLGVERV
+6219 EIWAEVLGVDQV
-6231 GVEDN
+6231 GAEDN

-6257 FDIPLTPRDV
+6257 FEIPLTPRDV
-6267 LVAPTVSALAELVEE
+6267 LVAATVSALAELVEE